1 MGSPGMLYINDP
13 IISKVGEVRD
23 AHNCPKLCFTLYNIP
38 TTFVET
44 LVPTTFVDLN
54 TMI

>member
-13 IISKVGEVRD
+13 IISKFIEMRG
-23 AHNCPKLCFTLYNIP
+23 AHNGPKLCFTLYKIA

-44 LVPTTFVDLN
+44 LVPTTFVDLD